1 MLTKGGVK
9 YQMDK
14 IFSIIKMCV
23 DFLQNLIE
31 SIIVAKKDKK
41 EEK

>member
-1 MLTKGGVK
+1 MKGGV
-9 YQMDK
+9 YIVDK

-31 SIIVAKKDKK
+31 SIITAKK
-41 EEK
+41 EKD